1 MNGSLNESSII
12 LYFLNSLHTVWLMV
26 HDLILVLNCD
36 SSVSS
41 LSDQGISSHINGG
54 NDEGL
59 S

>member
-1 MNGSLNESSII
+1 
-12 LYFLNSLHTVWLMV
+12 MV